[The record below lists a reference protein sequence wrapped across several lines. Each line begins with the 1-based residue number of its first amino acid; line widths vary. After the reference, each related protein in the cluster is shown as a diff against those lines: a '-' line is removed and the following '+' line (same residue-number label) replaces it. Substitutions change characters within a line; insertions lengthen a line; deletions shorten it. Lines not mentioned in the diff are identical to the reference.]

1 MSVAKG
7 SLYMWKTEIGQILLR
22 FRRELIIAGVIS
34 AIVNILML
42 TPTVYMLQVFD
53 RVMISQSVVT
63 LLAISLIA
71 GLFYLVQ
78 ALAEWLRSRLII
90 SSGIRLDHALNTPVF
105 EATFIDQLK
114 GSDRSPVQAFTD
126 LATIR
131 QWLTGSGLYAF
142 LDAPWTPIYVGIM
155 FLLHPWLGWL
165 TILFLL
171 ILLVFA
177 WITSL
182 VTSKAG
188 DAAEDEEKEL
198 NRFIHSKLQNA
209 EVLEAHGM
217 VPNLRARWWARQ
229 IEMMALQEKST
240 DLQERMSSASKQLRL
255 LMNSLA
261 LGAGALLAIDGEL
274 TIGGMIAASLLMARA
289 TSPLDSL
296 VSGWN
301 SFISA
306 RKSFQ
311 RLEELLRDS
320 SPDQRGVIKAEG
332 IRGDIEL
339 RHVSAW
345 DSSRRHKILA
355 DIHIAFPPGQVY
367 LILGESGAGKST
379 LGKALLGIWP
389 HVDGTVMLDG
399 VDISEYDRGSL
410 GPSLGYLPQDIEL
423 FQGTVAENI
432 ARMGQ
437 LDSGKIIEAAKRTHT
452 HAFILGLPQGYDTP
466 IGDRGGSLSGGQRQ
480 RIALARAIYGT
491 PRVVVLDEPNANL
504 DASGDQ
510 ALRDAVLELKS
521 LGSSVFLISHRKD
534 VISLADRVIVME
546 SGRLAV
552 YETRDEYLRRS
563 GLGQLPSDG
572 VDAGAVDHDETESPT
587 ES

>member
-1 MSVAKG
+1 MSPSTQAPR
-7 SLYMWKTEIGQILLR
+7 MWKTEIGSIVSR
-22 FRRELIIAGVIS
+22 FRRELLIAGVIS
-34 AIVNILML
+34 AIINILML

-53 RVMISQSVVT
+53 RVMISQSIVT
-63 LLAISLIA
+63 LVAVSLIA

-105 EATFIDQLK
+105 EATFLDQLK
-114 GSDRSPVQAFTD
+114 GSDRSPVQAFSD

-165 TILFLL
+165 TIIFLL
-171 ILLVFA
+171 VLLAFA
-177 WITSL
+177 WVTSL
-182 VTSKAG
+182 VTRKAG

-217 VPNLRARWWARQ
+217 VPNLRARWWDRQ
-229 IEMMALQEKST
+229 IEMMTLQDKSS
-240 DLQERMSSASKQLRL
+240 DLQERMSSFSKQLRL

-261 LGAGALLAIDGEL
+261 LGAGALLAIRGEL
-274 TIGGMIAASLLMARA
+274 TLGGMIAASLLMARA

-301 SFISA
+301 SLTSA

-320 SPDQRGVIKAEG
+320 SPQTRGLTKADS
-332 IRGDIEL
+332 INGDL
-339 RHVSAW
+339 QLSHYSAW
-345 DSSRRHKILA
+345 DPSRRHRILS
-355 DIHIAFPPGQVY
+355 DIHAVFPAGQIY
-367 LILGESGAGKST
+367 LVLGDSGAGKST

-389 HVDGTVMLDG
+389 HAEGAVMLDG
-399 VDISEYDRGSL
+399 ISMDNYDRGSL
-410 GPSLGYLPQDIEL
+410 GSHLGYLPQDIEL

-437 LDSGKIIEAAKRTHT
+437 MDSEKVIEAAQRTHT
-452 HAFILGLPQGYDTP
+452 HAFILGLPKGYDTP

-480 RIALARAIYGT
+480 RVALARAIYGT
-491 PRVVVLDEPNANL
+491 PKIVVLDEPNANL

-510 ALRDAVLELKS
+510 ALRQAVLELKQ
-521 LGSSVFLISHRKD
+521 LGSTVFLISHRKD
-534 VISLADRVIVME
+534 VLGLADRVIVMD
-546 SGRLAV
+546 SGRLAI

-563 GLGQLPSDG
+563 DQSQLQAEGMDSG
-572 VDAGAVDHDETESPT
+572 TVDQDDSEPATES
-587 ES
+587 